1 MHGLHMTADT
11 RVVQSYSWIGNA
23 LRSRTGMVL
32 TCMLYVVTFRVVY
45 EWVIV
50 PLWGYEG
57 FNSRATIT
65 RDAIG
70 GTLAWLPGL
79 WMPIKLE
86 RPSQVLYWVL
96 YLLVVVPTC
105 LVAICALEDQ
115 SSGPI
120 LLATCVVTVFALI
133 GLVYQLP
140 LLPLPQVH
148 IENYE
153 FGAILVLLSTTFYS
167 FLVSSFGFKFHF
179 VSLQDIYSVRAQY
192 ENTLAGAPTLVAYAI
207 SWQAW
212 VINPFVMAMG
222 LRWRRLSWV
231 LVGAVAQFAIYSI
244 TGFRSMF
251 FSAGLL
257 LYLLWSMRSVTAFGT
272 RLASTWTAIFAGAGA
287 LQLFGY
293 ALTPAALVN
302 MRMAALP
309 GLLTGYYYEFFSSH
323 PHAQL
328 GHSIFKMLV
337 NYPYAVQPPYLI
349 AATYFHN
356 ATMESNANLWAD
368 AYANFGYFGIF
379 AFSLLL
385 ALVLWLYDSMAFGR
399 DKRLAAMAISLPA
412 FALANTGLLTA
423 LLTNG
428 IGLVMLLVYLM
439 PPTMHERSRKKKTLG
454 RRGRSTSLPS
464 QTRSIEEWNATN

>member
-1 MHGLHMTADT
+1 
-11 RVVQSYSWIGNA
+11 
-23 LRSRTGMVL
+23 MVL
-32 TCMLYVVTFRVVY
+32 TCMLYVVTFGVVY
-45 EWVIV
+45 EWVIEPV
-50 PLWGYEG
+50 WGYEG
-57 FNSRATIT
+57 FHSRATLT
-65 RDAIG
+65 REAIG
-70 GTLAWLPGL
+70 GVLASLPGL

-86 RPSQVLYWVL
+86 RPSQVLYWLL

-120 LLATCVVTVFALI
+120 LLAACLVTVFALT
-133 GLVYQLP
+133 GLVYHLP

-148 IENYE
+148 LENYE
-153 FGAILVLLSTTFYS
+153 FGVILILLSTTFYA
-167 FLVSSFGFKFHF
+167 FLVSTFGFKFHF

-192 ENTLAGAPTLVAYAI
+192 ENTLDRAPTLVAYAI

-231 LVGAVAQFAIYSI
+231 LVGAAAQFAIYSI

-251 FSAGLL
+251 FSVGLL
-257 LYLLWSMRSVTAFGT
+257 LYLLWSMRGGTAFGT
-272 RLASTWTAIFAGAGA
+272 RLVSTWTAIFAGAGA
-287 LQLFGY
+287 LQFFGY

-302 MRMAALP
+302 MRMTALP

-328 GHSIFKMLV
+328 GHSIFKSLV
-337 NYPYAVQPPYLI
+337 DYPYAVQPPYLI
-349 AATYFHN
+349 AFTYFHN
-356 ATMESNANLWAD
+356 AVMESNANLWAD
-368 AYANFGYFGIF
+368 AFANFGYVGIIV
-379 AFSLLL
+379 FSLLL
-385 ALVLWLYDSMAFGR
+385 AVVLWLYDSMARGR
-399 DKRLAAMAISLPA
+399 DKRLAALAIGLPA
-412 FALANTGLLTA
+412 FALSNTGLLTA

-439 PPTMHERSRKKKTLG
+439 PPTMHERSRKQLWRK
-454 RRGRSTSLPS
+454 RRRRSS
-464 QTRSIEEWNATN
+464 QFQVQSIEGLKSMN